1 MPLRNGTLMPAKKAG
16 HSDAPGIQDFYH
28 GLVFFAG
35 LQNLVVTKV
44 DAVFMKSPEGQK
56 SGGDVAMDQERRFYL
71 RVRVGYPARLWA
83 VDNAGRAWKENVV
96 IDNLCAGGLY
106 LRLKRSVQKD
116 AQLSIAVR
124 LSTAP
129 PATPALRLAARAV
142 VLRAEPQPDGT
153 RGVALEFGRRRVL

>member
-1 MPLRNGTLMPAKKAG
+1 MRPAFRTSIMA
-16 HSDAPGIQDFYH
+16 SSSLQ
-28 GLVFFAG
+28 G

-71 RVRVGYPARLWA
+71 RVCVGYPARLWA

-153 RGVALEFGRRRVL
+153 CGVALEFGRRRVL

>member
-1 MPLRNGTLMPAKKAG
+1 MGAVSL
-16 HSDAPGIQDFYH
+16 
-28 GLVFFAG
+28 
-35 LQNLVVTKV
+35 LQRVCTTRAVTKV

-83 VDNAGRAWKENVV
+83 VDNAGRAWKEDVV
-96 IDNLCAGGLY
+96 IENLCAGGLY

-129 PATPALRLAARAV
+129 RATPALRLGARAV

-153 RGVALEFGRRRVL
+153 CGVALEFGRRRVL